1 MCITWIISITAIIV
15 ILQADLPLVDG
26 DYCWADGKSVSTY
39 DRSPNQHD
47 LRILSP
53 CFNDFDLYDFMVRI
67 VMTFMVTIAGL
78 MTILSSNTTGF
89 EMIHL
94 RIFFPCFCDHDEYYG
109 WGGSRCSWKWT
120 IMFVKMAMIVYV
132 QHGGGNQHGCWSHW
146 LRRGEIMSSCHTYIF
161 TYMY

>member
-1 MCITWIISITAIIV
+1 MMKIVKIEAYQVSFIGWILTFIIVGNQHHFLIPTLTIFIIITAIIV

-53 CFNDFDLYDFMVRI
+53 CLNDFDLYDFMVRI

-109 WGGSRCSWKWT
+109 
-120 IMFVKMAMIVYV
+120 
-132 QHGGGNQHGCWSHW
+132 
-146 LRRGEIMSSCHTYIF
+146 
-161 TYMY
+161 

>member
-1 MCITWIISITAIIV
+1 MMKIVKIEAYQVSLIGWILMIIIVDDQHHFLIPTLTIFIIIKAIIV

-53 CFNDFDLYDFMVRI
+53 CLKDFDLYDFMVRI

-109 WGGSRCSWKWT
+109 
-120 IMFVKMAMIVYV
+120 
-132 QHGGGNQHGCWSHW
+132 
-146 LRRGEIMSSCHTYIF
+146 
-161 TYMY
+161 